1 MNTLSLV
8 IMMILLAGIFALA
21 PNARQVRALET
32 IYIRADGSVEGTT
45 DIQTTDNITYAFVAN
60 INGSI
65 VVERNNIEIDGNGH
79 TLQGTNGYNSEGIDL
94 SGTANVKVK
103 SITIKDFNYGIMLN
117 SSLNAIVSGN
127 NLTHNVYTG
136 GGGCGIKLYSSSD
149 STISENSITSGGA
162 GVSLG
167 ASSNNMISGNHVAH
181 NSGVGISLGSSTNN
195 TISDNNVTNDLRSVF
210 LSNSSNNM
218 IYHNNF
224 VDNTQRVYEE
234 AGVINTWDDD
244 YPSGGNFWSDY
255 ESYGSSSDFSRFDS
269 CSGPFQNVSG
279 SDGIIDVPYSISSQ
293 NFDRYPLA
301 FQYNQPNPPTSS
313 FNFSSSIQ
321 AFDGYSSG
329 FSQSLVEVGLP
340 ITFDASLSH
349 GTWNGTSQEPI
360 VEYNWDFGDGNLKST
375 TDSTIIHVYEIYG
388 RLNVTLGIVDSESL
402 TSSSYSMIMVFMP
415 TSISVSIEAPSSVLG
430 FSVGIHGRLNDIHG
444 VGMSN
449 ELVVLYYTLLGV
461 QNWYPISSTMT
472 DDNGNYSVLWIPSA
486 TGCFF
491 LKAEWNGNT
500 THLASND
507 TVSLSV
513 LPYQNTYVFSV
524 ESNSTVS
531 DLTFDTTSQRLSFT
545 ASGENGTTGYARVT
559 IAKALVPDIARLKVR
574 LDGIDYN
581 YSAVSLDDSW
591 LLTFTYNHSLH
602 NVEVYLD
609 INAVPEIPT
618 FLVFPIFMIATLL
631 MVVIWKGKVKSQG
644 RQFETLSLT
653 RVS

>member
-1 MNTLSLV
+1 MNTFSLIV
-8 IMMILLAGIFALA
+8 MMMLLTSIFALA
-21 PNARQVRALET
+21 PNVRQVRALET

-45 DIQTTDNITYAFVAN
+45 DIQTTDNVTYAFVAD

-65 VVERNNIEIDGNGH
+65 VVERNNIVIDGNGH

-103 SITIKDFNYGIMLN
+103 NVRIKDFNYGIMLN
-117 SSLNAIVSGN
+117 SSLNVTVSGN

-136 GGGCGIKLYSSSD
+136 GGGRGIYLYSSSD
-149 STISENSITSGGA
+149 NTISENSMTSGGA
-162 GVSLG
+162 GVSLI

-181 NSGVGISLGSSTNN
+181 NSGVGIVLGSSTNN
-195 TISDNNVTNDLRSVF
+195 TISDNNVTNGGLSSIF

-234 AGVINTWDDD
+234 AGAINTWDDG

-255 ESYGSSSDFSRFDS
+255 ERYGSSSDFSRFDS

-279 SDGIIDVPYSISSQ
+279 SDGIIDAPYSISTQ

-301 FQYNQPNPPTSS
+301 FHYNQPNPPRAS

-329 FSQSLVEVGLP
+329 FSQSLVEAELP

-349 GTWNGTSQEPI
+349 GTWNGTSQKPI
-360 VEYNWDFGDGNLKST
+360 AEYNWDFGDGNLTST

-388 RLNVTLGIVDSESL
+388 ILNVTLGIVDAEGS

-415 TSISVSIEAPSSVLG
+415 TSISVSIKAPSSVLG
-430 FSVGIHGRLNDIHG
+430 FSVDIYGQLNDIHG
-444 VGMSN
+444 VGLSN
-449 ELVVLYYTLLGV
+449 ELVVLYYTLPGI

-472 DDNGNYSVLWIPSA
+472 DDNGNYSVFWIPSA

-500 THLASND
+500 THIASNG
-507 TVSLSV
+507 TVTLSV
-513 LPYQNTYVFSV
+513 IYQNAYAFSV

-531 DLTFDTTSQRLSFT
+531 GLAFNMTTQALSFSV
-545 ASGENGTTGYARVT
+545 SGETGTTGYAKIT
-559 IAKALVPDIARLKVR
+559 IAKALVPNITDLEVR
-574 LDGIDYN
+574 IDGVEYS

-591 LLTFTYNHSLH
+591 LLTFTYNHSSH
-602 NVEVYLD
+602 QVDVYLD
-609 INAVPEIPT
+609 KSMNAE
-618 FLVFPIFMIATLL
+618 FPMFPAILLFMATVLL
-631 MVVIWKGKVKSQG
+631 LTYAAVRRKVHKRS
-644 RQFETLSLT
+644 R
-653 RVS
+653 